1 MSEITE
7 IFGEICF
14 KVLGFSLILVLGALI
29 IFLPFAPDESP
40 TDDELK
46 KQILCEHKWREIDDF
61 AFWVTIYCP
70 VCEKEEFIENSE
82 WNKIKAK
89 ADYEQNHVV
98 K

>member
-1 MSEITE
+1 M
-7 IFGEICF
+7 
-14 KVLGFSLILVLGALI
+14 
-29 IFLPFAPDESP
+29 
-40 TDDELK
+40 
-46 KQILCEHKWREIDDF
+46 CEHKWREIDDF

>member
-40 TDDELK
+40 TDDEIK
-46 KQILCEHKWREIDDF
+46 SKLCANI
-61 AFWVTIYCP
+61 
-70 VCEKEEFIENSE
+70 SG
-82 WNKIKAK
+82 AK
-89 ADYEQNHVV
+89 
-98 K
+98 